1 MKAQEIYVVMILENL
16 PHCPVGGGAVG
27 PVGGGVGG
35 GGGFV
40 GGAEVVP
47 PTTGQLEAQ
56 KPHLPWP
63 LTWSSLES
71 VSVEHHGSVSS
82 GALPS
87 KVHSLYRTPR
97 NLNGN
102 THDSPLTVVQPDGG
116 EGVVPGGETVVPD
129 GLLGHSVVPVVD
141 LTQSMTSGKT
151 NHFSKGF

>member
-1 MKAQEIYVVMILENL
+1 MLHFLSLARFSHVGVV
-16 PHCPVGGGAVG
+16 VV
-27 PVGGGVGG
+27 VV

-47 PTTGQLEAQ
+47 PTTGQFEAQ

-102 THDSPLTVVQPDGG
+102 THDSPLTVVHPVGGGGGGG
-116 EGVVPGGETVVPD
+116 EAVVPPVEHGGFDSSPNR
-129 GLLGHSVVPVVD
+129 LMS
-141 LTQSMTSGKT
+141 SM
-151 NHFSKGF
+151 

>member
-1 MKAQEIYVVMILENL
+1 MHFLALLHILLHFLSLARFSHVGVV
-16 PHCPVGGGAVG
+16 VV
-27 PVGGGVGG
+27 VV

-151 NHFSKGF
+151 NHFSKGL